1 MPGFYISNCCAASFG
16 HADHRIEEEAVL
28 ANQFISRS
36 TLDKFA
42 DDKCFYEDERY
53 FLILEGV
60 LLNKTELFDAYG
72 CKGIPE
78 LLIAMLER
86 DDEDFFVA
94 FRGSFSG
101 AVYDK
106 VQHGWTIFTNHYG
119 DNAVFY
125 YVDEQGRFI
134 ISSELDS
141 ILRGMKSLNA
151 PITID
156 EQAFYSMLTY
166 GYMVDDSTYATSIK
180 RLLPGCYLKIAS
192 NGSLS
197 THRYYMPKADSC
209 ELSQATEKE
218 LLDELDRRFRVA
230 VSREFEKDAEY
241 GYRLLADLSGG
252 LDSRMTTWVA
262 SDLGYGPALNITY
275 CQAGYLDEVIAEEIA
290 ADLGNEFLFKSL
302 DDASFIFD
310 AKRIVAR
317 NYGLGLYTGISG
329 GESLLRALDMMSF
342 GIEHT
347 GQIGDVIIGSF
358 LSSPAERQVIDHA
371 QMYSATLAD
380 KVPTIDFSQW
390 SDREQYLFSI
400 RAFLGTLSS
409 HFLRRQYTEVA
420 SPFLDVDFLD
430 FCLSIPEEK
439 RIGHRLYKRWI
450 AEYYPGAA
458 GYRWEKTGLPVL
470 ASDGSIFMER
480 AKRKVGRVLSKKDDG
495 HYGGMTPFDLW
506 AKKNPKIGEWMDGI
520 FVDASAGVP
529 VELLADAEHLFR
541 TGNTLEKSQVLTA
554 LLAVDYYKGYGS
566 YSF

>member
-1 MPGFYISNCCAASFG
+1 MPGFYISNCRAASFG
-16 HADHRIEEEAVL
+16 RASHRVEEEAVL
-28 ANQFISRS
+28 DDQFISRS
-36 TLDKFA
+36 TLDKFV

-60 LLNKTELFDAYG
+60 LLNKAELFDAYG
-72 CKGIPE
+72 CKDIPG
-78 LLIAMLER
+78 LLVAMRER
-86 DDEDFFVA
+86 EGEGFFSA

-101 AVYDK
+101 AFYSK
-106 VQHGWTIFTNHYG
+106 ENREWTVFTNHYG

-125 YVDEQGRFI
+125 FVDEQGRFI
-134 ISSELDS
+134 VASELDS
-141 ILRGMKSLNA
+141 ILRGMKSLNE

-156 EQAFYSMLTY
+156 KQAFYAMLTY

-180 RLLPGCYLKIAS
+180 RLLPGCYLKLAS
-192 NGSLS
+192 DGSFS
-197 THRYYMPKADSC
+197 THRYYIPKADSRD
-209 ELSQATEKE
+209 LSQATEKE

-230 VSREFEKDAEY
+230 VSREFDKDAEY
-241 GYRLLADLSGG
+241 GYRHLADLSGG

-262 SDLGYGPALNITY
+262 SELGYGHALNITY

-358 LSSPAERQVIDHA
+358 LSSPAEKNVIDHA
-371 QMYSATLAD
+371 QMYSSVLAD
-380 KVPTIDFSQW
+380 KMPTIDFSQW
-390 SDREQYLFSI
+390 SDREQYLFCV

-450 AEYYPGAA
+450 AEYYPRAA
-458 GYRWEKTGLPVL
+458 SYRWEKTGLPVL
-470 ASDGSIFMER
+470 ASDRSIFVER
-480 AKRKVGRVLSKKDDG
+480 AKRKIGRVLSRKDEG

-506 AKKNPKIGEWMDGI
+506 AKKNPRIGEWVNGVFADASVDVPVKML
-520 FVDASAGVP
+520 VDA
-529 VELLADAEHLFR
+529 ERLFH